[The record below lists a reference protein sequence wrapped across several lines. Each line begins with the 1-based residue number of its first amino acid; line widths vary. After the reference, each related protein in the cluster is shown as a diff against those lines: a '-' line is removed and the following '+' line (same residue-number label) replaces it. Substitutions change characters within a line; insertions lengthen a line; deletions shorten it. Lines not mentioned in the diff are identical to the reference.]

1 MSSDPSHPVVVL
13 SRGPEEPETLIGV
26 LPQQALVAPGKPGQ
40 ITLEQGGCYF
50 CKGHLLTPLYGLAA
64 ELASSQ
70 TRKGMMVR
78 ANKSSSN
85 LTNARRDNKEELR
98 IKIT

>member
-13 SRGPEEPETLIGV
+13 SRGSEEPETLIGV

-50 CKGHLLTPLYGLAA
+50 CPRSPLDAP
-64 ELASSQ
+64 
-70 TRKGMMVR
+70 VR
-78 ANKSSSN
+78 LGGGVGEQPDQEGDDGEGQQVQQQPDQCQA
-85 LTNARRDNKEELR
+85 
-98 IKIT
+98 